1 MRLWPRRAPRPVA
14 TTSAPEAR
22 LAAAEAALAAL
33 RGDYDALRRRSRAD
47 RAEGRDEGLRDA
59 VAAIVAPLDDLARA
73 IASASAAGDPAR
85 QAGSAGVAAGL
96 AAVAA
101 RFDHALAAL
110 GVEILHPRPGDPFDP
125 TFHEAVAAEDAAGSS
140 AAAPSGAPADRSP
153 RVVRLLSRGYLAG
166 GRLLRPAAVTVTR

>member
-1 MRLWPRRAPRPVA
+1 MRLWPRRASRPL
-14 TTSAPEAR
+14 APSLAADAR
-22 LAAAEAALAAL
+22 LVAAEAALASL

-59 VAAIVAPLDDLARA
+59 VTGLVAPLDDLARA
-73 IASASAAGDPAR
+73 IDAAAGDSACP
-85 QAGSAGVAAGL
+85 AGVAAGL

-110 GVEILHPRPGDPFDP
+110 GVEIVQPRPGDPFDP